1 VNQVVNRFEAGELK
15 KWPLAGKHA
24 KITNLRESVR
34 EPNHEP
40 NREPIQGGRAGKWR
54 LAGKHVP
61 KRESV
66 RQPNHEPNRE
76 SVQARREPV
85 PNQRACSP
93 AK

>member
-1 VNQVVNRFEAGELK
+1 VNQVVNRFEAGELR

-24 KITNLRESVR
+24 KNSTKRDSVR

-40 NREPIQGGRAGKWR
+40 IPEPIQGGRAGKWP
-54 LAGKHVP
+54 LAGKLAP

-66 RQPNHEPNRE
+66 RQPNHEPNHE
-76 SVQARREPV
+76 SVQPGSESATSDSA
-85 PNQRACSP
+85 NSP